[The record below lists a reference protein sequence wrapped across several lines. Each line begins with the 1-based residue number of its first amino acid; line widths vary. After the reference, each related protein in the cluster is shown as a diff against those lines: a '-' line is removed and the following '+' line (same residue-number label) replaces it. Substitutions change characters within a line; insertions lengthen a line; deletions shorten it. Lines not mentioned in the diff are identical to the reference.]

1 MQSLFQDKIIINHDE
16 MKKVFDIQNEIKEQN
31 YVAAYIEEERG

>member
-1 MQSLFQDKIIINHDE
+1 MRSLFQDKITINHDE
-16 MKKVFDIQNEIKEQN
+16 MKKVFDIQNEIKEQK